1 MKRMTTIT
9 AIAILITA
17 TEIQAG
23 WLSNIGQRIIN
34 GAVNTV
40 QTNISGKVNRTI
52 DNAMDGKL
60 GNQPK
65 TEKTNQKMQESYATH
80 VPDTKTTGQP
90 DEVVVESKMTYTSN
104 RDKSIKY
111 TNNYEKIDL
120 GTMSFTGEKIYSKRL
135 SIGQKL
141 VKVEEFLSNDS
152 MNKTLYREYVDQ
164 SRMLMKSIGNIF
176 ESIDGLRETLNG
188 FSVDDFPNIRAIL
201 DDVK

>member
-90 DEVVVESKMTYTSN
+90 D
-104 RDKSIKY
+104 
-111 TNNYEKIDL
+111 
-120 GTMSFTGEKIYSKRL
+120 
-135 SIGQKL
+135 
-141 VKVEEFLSNDS
+141 
-152 MNKTLYREYVDQ
+152 
-164 SRMLMKSIGNIF
+164 
-176 ESIDGLRETLNG
+176 
-188 FSVDDFPNIRAIL
+188 
-201 DDVK
+201 